1 MYFMPGEIMI
11 HLRFV
16 SIRVSIAT
24 QRRLFQ
30 NAKEAEQRA
39 ASNNKNLQLDCW
51 PKMIIIPNSYVNSYP
66 IMGWIMSPNRKGTRF
81 RIWGCRF
88 KSYHDLERQLN
99 LSSDNK
105 INVYAGRNSCPF
117 SFVPICILANLVR
130 FLD

>member
-1 MYFMPGEIMI
+1 MI

-51 PKMIIIPNSYVNSYP
+51 PKMIIIPNSYSNSCP
-66 IMGWIMSPNRKGTRF
+66 IMGWIMSPYRKGTRF
-81 RIWGCRF
+81 RICGCRF
-88 KSYHDLERQLN
+88 KSYHDLERQHN
-99 LSSDNK
+99 LGAVHILCN
-105 INVYAGRNSCPF
+105 IGWGGVF
-117 SFVPICILANLVR
+117 PIYYNITWGGQLHL
-130 FLD
+130 L

>member
-1 MYFMPGEIMI
+1 MI

-39 ASNNKNLQLDCW
+39 ASKNNKNLQLDCW
-51 PKMIIIPNSYVNSYP
+51 PKMIIIHNSYSNSCP
-66 IMGWIMSPNRKGTRF
+66 IMGWIMSPYRKGTRF
-81 RIWGCRF
+81 RIWGCRC
-88 KSYHDLERQLN
+88 KSYRDLERQLK

-105 INVYAGRNSCPF
+105 INVYAVRNSCPF
-117 SFVPICILANLVR
+117 SFLLIRILAILVR

>member
-1 MYFMPGEIMI
+1 MI

-30 NAKEAEQRA
+30 NAKEAKQRA
-39 ASNNKNLQLDCW
+39 ASNNNKNLQLDCW
-51 PKMIIIPNSYVNSYP
+51 PKIIVIPNSYSNSCP
-66 IMGWIMSPNRKGTRF
+66 IMGWIMSPYRKGTRF

-88 KSYHDLERQLN
+88 KSYRDLERQLN

-105 INVYAGRNSCPF
+105 INVYAVRNSCPF
-117 SFVPICILANLVR
+117 SIVPIRISAILVR